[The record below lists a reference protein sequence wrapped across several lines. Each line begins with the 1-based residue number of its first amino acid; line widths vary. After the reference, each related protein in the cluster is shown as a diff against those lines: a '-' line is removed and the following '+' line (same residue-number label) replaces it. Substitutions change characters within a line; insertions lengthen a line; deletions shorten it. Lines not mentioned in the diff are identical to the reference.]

1 MTGLLGALDGLNVS
15 ADLSVTLQPQVDAL
29 GSISGSV
36 QGLAQGPQALVNME
50 ASIDGIPVA
59 PALDGLGA
67 LGPALTA
74 VLGNIPTDFSA
85 AFSGLTDPL
94 GNLSTTLTASP
105 AGRAMCMIEVLREA
119 LKLATGKDFAGPL
132 GMPDGAGIRTE
143 DLIDLSEL
151 EATIAE
157 ADAALDAFGPA
168 LDAARVL
175 EFITTVSRSFDRVL
189 ARFPPLPVLQDLTE
203 ALGTVARWQA
213 MSAPDLTTHL
223 AETITGAA
231 SVIDLPHTRVVHD
244 LTAAADAVASGPQT
258 LAQVTADLGPLFADL
273 RGLVA
278 LGAARPAEVQLLR
291 LETAASQIE
300 TLARA
305 MDPAQSP
312 LARSDDLVCDLVEA
326 RLLTLRT
333 LQPQCPDIA
342 FGATIR
348 AWIDGLPAPDMNVFA
363 EVVQK
368 IDDFD
373 LSALTDPL
381 QAIQQAAQDAV
392 DAFNDA
398 RTAVRDQITAL
409 LDPIANALD
418 NAISAA
424 QLADV
429 QAALDALPAQIQQF
443 VDDEIV
449 ANLSDVRDGISDA
462 VDQIST
468 LADDFDPE
476 TLTAPISNAI
486 QQVGALVNNPEVAGV
501 FQDVESA
508 LDQAIDAIGSFD
520 LAPAADESIN
530 LIADIDAELAKIDPD
545 DIPDAAK
552 PLIEQGVAV
561 VADIDFTGT
570 VSAPLQAGIKA
581 AVEAGPDVVLRAIEG
596 AMDEAR
602 LRIEGFRPSAI
613 IADTLD
619 APFNDALALLD
630 TVSPDALFGRIETAL
645 DGVQAKVQILDVGAV
660 IDPLVDVHGNLT
672 AEIEKLRP
680 SVLLKPVDDAIA
692 AAIEKVYE
700 VSGLDTAFD
709 GINGVLDEI
718 NRYVGLIGALRDLLA
733 RIAGMLSA
741 PGEASA
747 EVDAVIENAVAALDA
762 VDMAGL
768 AAAFD
773 LASAAVQRT
782 ERDTIAGAVSKSF
795 RAAATAGPTLA
806 GDPALARL
814 DALIA
819 AFPVEAA
826 KGLRPGPPRKRLIA
840 GLTRLSAAAAALR
853 AATGGFAATAATL
866 ETRAGTIQVDLKDY
880 YLIGRVED
888 QSVLASF
895 VTPPATTDALKAEV
909 RAALTE
915 GIGPPVRVILET
927 FSALAPYAQGLTQGL
942 SDILGAV
949 HTQIDAITGDT
960 GIGGTVQDVEAVA
973 NLLREV
979 DLSPVTGPLDAVF
992 ARIEGAVN
1000 AVSPEALRA
1009 PLEAARDAIAG
1020 LIDLSLLI
1028 DPADRAALDQ
1038 AYVTVVAKLQT
1049 LSPSVAIG
1057 EPLDREYETLLA
1069 TILPVLDLPARLRA
1083 ALLDAGLNLGVEI
1096 TAELARVEA
1105 AFDEMLRAIPI
1116 RTGVSVSA
1124 SASVSVSV

>member
-1 MTGLLGALDGLNVS
+1 MSGLLGALDGLTVT
-15 ADLSVTLQPQVDAL
+15 ADFSVTLQPQVDAL
-29 GSISGSV
+29 GSVSV
-36 QGLAQGPQALVNME
+36 AVEGLAAGPQALLDME
-50 ASIDGIPVA
+50 ASIDAMPVA

-67 LGPALTA
+67 LGPALTG
-74 VLGNIPTDFSA
+74 VLGDIPLDFSA
-85 AFSGLTDPL
+85 TLSGLTDPL
-94 GNLSTTLTASP
+94 GNLSATLTASP
-105 AGRAMCMIEVLREA
+105 AGRAMCMIEVLREVI
-119 LKLATGKDFAGPL
+119 KLATGKDFAGPL
-132 GMPDGAGIRTE
+132 GMPDGVGIRTE
-143 DLIDLSEL
+143 DLVDLSEL

-175 EFITTVSRSFDRVL
+175 EFITTVSGNFDQVL
-189 ARFPPLPVLQDLTE
+189 VRFPPLPVIQDLTE

-213 MSAPDLTTHL
+213 MTGAELTAHL
-223 AETITGAA
+223 AETITTAA
-231 SVIDLPHTRVVHD
+231 RVIDLPHTRVVRD
-244 LTAAADAVASGPQT
+244 LAAAADTVAAGPAT
-258 LAQVTADLGPLFADL
+258 LAEVNADLALLFADL
-273 RGLVA
+273 RGLVST
-278 LGAARPAEVQLLR
+278 GAARPAEVQLRR
-291 LETAASQIE
+291 LETAAARIE
-300 TLARA
+300 ALAGA
-305 MDPAQSP
+305 MDPARSP
-312 LARSDDLVCDLVEA
+312 LTRSGDLICDLVET

-333 LQPQCPDIA
+333 LQPQCAGIPL
-342 FGATIR
+342 GATIS
-348 AWIDGLPAPDMNVFA
+348 AWIDGLPAPEMDVFA
-363 EVVQK
+363 EIVTE
-368 IDDFD
+368 IEDFD

-409 LDPIANALD
+409 LDPIADALD
-418 NAISAA
+418 SAIGAA
-424 QLADV
+424 QLAEI

-449 ANLSDVRDGISDA
+449 ANLEDVRDGISDA

-476 TLTAPISNAI
+476 TLTAPISDAI
-486 QQVGALVNNPEVAGV
+486 QQVGALVNNPEVEGA
-501 FQDVESA
+501 FQDVENA
-508 LDQAIDAIGSFD
+508 LNEAIEAIANFD
-520 LAPAADESIN
+520 LAPAADESIS

-561 VADIDFTGT
+561 VADINFTAE
-570 VSAPLQAGIKA
+570 VSAPLEEGIKA
-581 AVEAGPDVVLRAIEG
+581 AVEAGPDVVLREIEG

-602 LRIEGFRPSAI
+602 VRIEGFRPSVI

-619 APFNDALALLD
+619 KPFEDALALLD
-630 TVSPDALFGRIETAL
+630 EVSPDALFGRIETAL
-645 DGVQAKVQILDVGAV
+645 EGVQSRVQILDVGAV
-660 IDPLVDVHGNLT
+660 VDPLTEVHGELA

-680 SVLLKPVDDAIA
+680 STLLKPVDDAIA
-692 AAIEKVYE
+692 AAIEKIYE

-718 NRYVGLIGALRDLLA
+718 NRYVGLIAAVRDLLA
-733 RIAGMLSA
+733 KVADMLTA
-741 PGEASA
+741 PGDASA
-747 EVDAVIENAVAALDA
+747 EVDAVIDDAVAVLDG
-762 VDMAGL
+762 VDMNGLSAAFAL
-768 AAAFD
+768 AAE
-773 LASAAVQRT
+773 AVQRT
-782 ERDTIAGAVSKSF
+782 ERDTIAGTVSKSF
-795 RAAATAGPTLA
+795 RAAAGAGPGIA
-806 GDPALARL
+806 ANPELARL

-826 KGLRPGPPRKRLIA
+826 RGLRPGPPRKRLIA
-840 GLTRLSAAAAALR
+840 GLDRLTAAAAALR
-853 AATGGFAATAATL
+853 SNAGGWGAIGVEL
-866 ETRAGTIQVDLKDY
+866 ESRAGTIQVDLKDY
-880 YLIGRVED
+880 YLMGRVED
-888 QSVLASF
+888 ASVLASF
-895 VTPPATTDALKAEV
+895 ATPPATTDALKAEV
-909 RAALTE
+909 RAALDQ
-915 GIGPPVRVILET
+915 GVGPHVRVILDT
-927 FSALAPYAQGLTQGL
+927 FARLAPYAEGVTRGL

-949 HTQIDAITGDT
+949 HAQIDAITGAT
-960 GIGGTVQDVEAVA
+960 GIGGTVQDVEAVV

-979 DLSPVTGPLDAVF
+979 DLSPVTDPLDAVF

-1038 AYVTVVAKLQT
+1038 AYATVVAKLKT
-1049 LSPSVAIG
+1049 LSPSAAIG
-1057 EPLDREYETLLA
+1057 EPLDAEYEALLA

-1083 ALLDAGLNLGVEI
+1083 ALLEAGLNLSVEI

-1116 RTGVSVSA
+1116 RTGVSVSG
-1124 SASVSVSV
+1124 SASVSVSI